1 MAEGLV
7 ALSHPMGLFLPLHG
21 RADTVAG
28 VKELEREL
36 LCHRFPTS
44 LPGET
49 DQPATGEREAAL
61 GPDLD
66 RDLVGGAADPARLDL
81 ELRRGVPDRQVEDLE
96 GLLLGLPGGSRQ
108 RVVDDGL
115 SDRALAG
122 PHHYVHELRHRI
134 RVVDGVGRD
143 TTLVRTVATGHLS
156 SLARGAGF
164 FALRAV
170 AGTSLLA
177 VANA

>member
-44 LPGET
+44 LPRET
-49 DQPATGEREAAL
+49 DQPAAGEREAAL

-66 RDLVGGAADPARLDL
+66 RDLVGGAADAAGLDL

-96 GLLLGLPGGSRQ
+96 WLLLGLPGGARQ
-108 RVVDDGL
+108 RVVDDALG
-115 SDRALAG
+115 DRALAS
-122 PHHYVHELRHRI
+122 PHHDVHELRHSV

-143 TTLVRTVATGHLS
+143 TTLVRTVSTGHLS
-156 SLARGAGF
+156 PLRSAGF

-170 AGTSLLA
+170 AGPALLA